1 MHKTK
6 RTIIEISIVGTF
18 VFLLFSPVNTLTR
31 LYTAKAKGIHAT
43 LVTKPLISRDATN
56 KIVAR
61 FVILSILVYFLTAVH
76 LHTLNNPRPQHIK
89 PHQQPINHR
98 PIFEQHDVESL
109 HMI

>member
-6 RTIIEISIVGTF
+6 RTIIEISIVVTF

-61 FVILSILVYFLTAVH
+61 FVVLSILA
-76 LHTLNNPRPQHIK
+76 
-89 PHQQPINHR
+89 
-98 PIFEQHDVESL
+98 
-109 HMI
+109 

>member
-6 RTIIEISIVGTF
+6 RIIIVISIVGTF

-43 LVTKPLISRDATN
+43 LVTKPLISKDASN

-61 FVILSILVYFLTAVH
+61 LVILSILVYFLTSID
-76 LHTLNNPRPQHIK
+76 LHTLYNPQLQRIK
-89 PHQQPINHR
+89 PHQQPIYHR
-98 PIFEQHDVESL
+98 PIFEQDDVESL